1 MEAAK
6 DIKALL
12 DSARAVMS
20 VDLNQASAHCAQA
33 VETAMAT
40 NNLAVEAEARHL
52 LAQILFTQGKN
63 IGAIEQIKAA
73 IDIRESLGDRAKV
86 SVSLNSRG
94 IFLSEIGDYPSALE
108 SCFHSL
114 RIKEE
119 LNDQRGIAATLINI
133 GSIYERL
140 KNREQ
145 ERKMYERSLKIATDI
160 NDKRLITYNH
170 LNLGLLYSQSER
182 PEEALP
188 YFKNIEAELQ
198 EFGDKANTIKALNNY
213 GVAFLKMG
221 RFEEALQKY
230 NHCLQL
236 ARESGNVAG
245 VMASLNNIGETMIR
259 MGQSDKAKPYLD
271 EALELAM
278 QTQQKE
284 YMYDAK
290 LKLSEYYEEQDDFRN
305 ALHQYRDYVKIKD
318 ELLNAQNL
326 KQLGELHLRYDLEKK
341 EKEAEINQLKNVELK
356 GALDKLQEEKKRSD
370 TLLLNILPE
379 EVAEELKATGVS
391 KARHFESVTVMFTDI
406 KNFTT
411 ISEQLTPEE
420 LVAEIDFLFRS
431 FDEIITRYGVEKIKT
446 IGDAY
451 MCAAGI
457 PVADTYNAENAA
469 YAALE
474 IVDFMRQLKEL
485 RQMQGKRFFEIRI
498 GLNTGPV
505 VAGIVGSS
513 KFAYDIWGDTVN
525 TAARMEQ
532 SGEVGKINISG
543 STYQLLKD
551 KFMCT
556 HRGKIS
562 AKNKGEIDMYFLN
575 AKKQV

>member
-1 MEAAK
+1 MQAADTHK
-6 DIKALL
+6 TML
-12 DSARAVMS
+12 DKARALS
-20 VDLNQASAHCAQA
+20 SSNLTEAEGLCRRA
-33 VETAMAT
+33 VEMAVLEG
-40 NNLAVEAEARHL
+40 NKSVEAEGRHL
-52 LAQILFTQGKN
+52 HAQLLFNLGRN
-63 IGAIEQIKAA
+63 IDAIEQIKAA
-73 IDIRESLGDRAKV
+73 IALREEINDKAKV
-86 SVSLNSRG
+86 SVSLNSLG
-94 IFLSEIGDYPSALE
+94 IFLSEIGDYSTALE
-108 SCFHSL
+108 SSLRSL

-119 LNDQRGIAATLINI
+119 LNDRKGIATTLINI
-133 GSIYERL
+133 GSIYHRL
-140 KNREQ
+140 NNWAE
-145 ERKMYERSLKIATDI
+145 EGKMYERSLQIAEELQ
-160 NDKRLITYNH
+160 DKRLITYNH
-170 LNLGLLYSQSER
+170 LNLGLLYCESDNIEA
-182 PEEALP
+182 ALP
-188 YFKNIEAELQ
+188 YFENIDADLEAL
-198 EFGDKANTIKALNNY
+198 GDKPNAVKALNNY
-213 GVAFLKMG
+213 GLVLLKLG
-221 RFEEALQKY
+221 QPQNALEKFR
-230 NHCLQL
+230 HCHQL
-236 ARESGNVAG
+236 ARDTNNTAG
-245 VMASLNNIGETMIR
+245 LIASLNNMGETMLQLNR
-259 MGQSDKAKPYLD
+259 PADAKALLD
-271 EALELAM
+271 EALSLAH

-284 YMYDAK
+284 LVKDGK
-290 LKLSEYYEEQDDFRN
+290 LILSDYYTALSDFKN
-305 ALHQYRDYVKIKD
+305 ALREYKEYVTVKD

-326 KQLGELHLRYDLEKK
+326 KQLGELQLRYDLDKK
-341 EKEAEINQLKNVELK
+341 EKEAEIHQLKNVELK
-356 GALDKLQEEKKRSD
+356 DALDKLQEEKKRSD

-379 EVAEELKATGVS
+379 EVAEELKATGTS

-411 ISEQLTPEE
+411 ISEQLTPQE

-457 PVADTYNAENAA
+457 PVADAYNAENAA

-474 IVDFMRQLKEL
+474 IVDFMSQLKEL
-485 RQMQGKRFFEIRI
+485 RQLQGKRFFEIRI

-551 KFMCT
+551 KFNCT

-562 AKNKGEIDMYFLN
+562 AKNKGEVDMYFLS
-575 AKKQV
+575 AKKQQ